1 MYGLQGLY
9 ERMKGVKEQIKGT
22 IKRDPELKQ
31 RGHDRMTGEL
41 KRKEKEEVFRIYI
54 ISH

>member
-1 MYGLQGLY
+1 M
-9 ERMKGVKEQIKGT
+9 KEQIKGT

-41 KRKEKEEVFRIYI
+41 KKKQKEEVSCSYV
-54 ISH
+54 SK